1 MSDLDIKN
9 QKEAQKNSPIDFL
22 NKSSICLFD
31 FSNIK
36 SQNKLSVSQFNS
48 FKYDLS
54 IRRSKKLKNK
64 LKKSLKR
71 KNKFHYIKYI
81 STQLPSNEKLS
92 DEEFKNKFI
101 NDFNE
106 SYAHYCGLN
115 ERQYT
120 EIFIN
125 NHYVPILD
133 EVGDITISAKSI
145 FDTLREFSDT
155 KGVKINRKFLKRNK
169 VKNKIKLKNANSAQ
183 KKISKISKINQEEE
197 AKEVIEINLR
207 NNSSILSQND
217 ANENNYDK
225 DEVIKNQNIES
236 SFSEKKYNEKIG
248 DKLNGNQENKTLLN
262 IKKNLKNISIPGANK
277 KNLPLKDNSNFSNG
291 EQNNNSLLI
300 NGLNSSNDNNKKIL
314 SNYFQ
319 NLTLNNQTNSANP
332 LSHPNLQASHNNN
345 VFNFSSNIIQN
356 FENNSQNKNKTDI
369 NGKPLFT
376 PFNNNSLNIN
386 QIYNINYN
394 SPLSRPVLSPL
405 NLTSGLG
412 NTLSP
417 NSYNNIKSNI
427 FSPVLISASP
437 FNNNVLND
445 KFTFNNVNTSSFF
458 FGDNNVENND
468 NNCEN
473 NNIINEKII
482 ENNDNKINENND
494 IKSNYNHYNYNNDKI
509 KNTKVNGNYN

>member
-1 MSDLDIKN
+1 MSNPDINN
-9 QKEAQKNSPIDFL
+9 QDEIQKNMEIDFII
-22 NKSSICLFD
+22 KSNINLFK
-31 FSNIK
+31 FSNLK
-36 SQNKLSVSQFNS
+36 SRAKLALSQYNS
-48 FKYDLS
+48 FNFDLS
-54 IRRSKKLKNK
+54 
-64 LKKSLKR
+64 R
-71 KNKFHYIKYI
+71 KNLNEIKFSSRNYIIKGENGRYLNNTI
-81 STQLPSNEKLS
+81 SEIPSSSKLS
-92 DEEFKNKFI
+92 DEEFKNDFI
-101 NDFNE
+101 NNYDE

-236 SFSEKKYNEKIG
+236 SFSEKKYDEKIG